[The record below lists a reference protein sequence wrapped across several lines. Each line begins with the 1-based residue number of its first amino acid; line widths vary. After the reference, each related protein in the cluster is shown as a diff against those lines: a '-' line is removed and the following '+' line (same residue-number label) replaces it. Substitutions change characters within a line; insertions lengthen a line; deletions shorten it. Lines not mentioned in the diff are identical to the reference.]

1 MVVLLKT
8 LQVILALSI
17 LIIVHEFGHFF
28 FARLFGIRVDK
39 FYLFFDVGGKALF
52 STKKS
57 RLVARFFPKLAASET
72 DYGIGWLPLGG
83 YCKISG
89 MVDESMDTEYLKSE
103 PQSWEFRTKPAW
115 QRLLVMAGGVLFNF
129 ILAIC
134 LYVVIL
140 ASWGSSYLSNG
151 DDTRIWANDLA
162 VDMGFQTGDHII
174 GFDGEKIG
182 DFDRLQVEMARERAQ
197 TATVVRGNDTLTLY
211 LDQSRLPEVLQSRGM
226 FGLALPF
233 VVDTIPPASPNYGC
247 DLRRGDRIVA
257 LDGHPIQYIQESRR
271 LLQSYK
277 GEKVEARYVRG
288 ACAGAADE
296 AQSGSLTADTLSVL
310 LQVDTTGLLGIY
322 TAMPPL
328 ETREYSFWEA
338 IPAGF
343 KLTFTTIGGYIDD
356 LKLVFN
362 PSTKAYKSVGS
373 FIAIGQVFP
382 SAWDWFRFVN
392 ILALLSIM
400 LGVMNLLPIP
410 GLDGGHIL
418 FVLYEMITGRKPS
431 DKFLYVAQIIGM
443 ILLVALMVLA
453 FGNDIGRLIR

>member
-1 MVVLLKT
+1 MIVLIKT

-28 FARLFGIRVDK
+28 FARLFGVRVDK

-57 RLVARFFPKLAASET
+57 RLVARFFPRLAASET

-103 PQSWEFRTKPAW
+103 PRPWEFRTKPAW

-129 ILAIC
+129 ILAIF
-134 LYVVIL
+134 LYIVIL

-151 DDTRIWANDLA
+151 DDTRIWADELA
-162 VDMGFQTGDHII
+162 VDMGFRTGDHIV
-174 GFDGEKIG
+174 GFDGKQTR
-182 DFDRLQVEMARERAQ
+182 DFDRLQVDMARGRAR
-197 TATVVRGNDTLTLY
+197 TATVVRGEDTLTLY
-211 LDQSRLPEVLQSRGM
+211 LDQARLPEVLQNRGM

-233 VVDTIPPASPNYGC
+233 VVDTIPPSSPNYGC
-247 DLRRGDRIVA
+247 ELRRGDRIVA
-257 LDGHPIQYIQESRR
+257 LDGHPIQYIQDSRR
-271 LLQSYK
+271 LLQNYK
-277 GEKVEARYVRG
+277 GARVEAQYVR
-288 ACAGAADE
+288 AAGE
-296 AQSGSLTADTLSVL
+296 ASCGTQAPCADTLGVL
-310 LQVDTTGLLGIY
+310 LQVDSTGLLGIY
-322 TAMPPL
+322 STMPSL
-328 ETREYSFWEA
+328 ETREYGFWEA

-418 FVLYEMITGRKPS
+418 FVLFEMITGRKPG
-431 DKFLYVAQIIGM
+431 DRFLYVAQIIGM
-443 ILLVALMVLA
+443 ILLLALMVLA